1 MINNFKP
8 KISAIFQFD
17 RITGIWMVPMLC
29 VKATLFKKFE
39 MAAFDFCNFDKKSYD
54 SFWYIWQNI
63 FYKLSLPM
71 TEPEPWC
78 WNSFCK
84 AVEGL
89 VRKFSS
95 SCPSTCS
102 ELEFLFR
109 GLPSPQFNTYKMI
122 IKNKWPKC
130 CELYLIKKTS
140 PKEIPLVQSSN
151 FSFVGYCH
159 HSSTHPHDTKNDK
172 K

>member
-1 MINNFKP
+1 MQIFIFHFVFRRQPAEFFFSKKKWLHESRSKLQIWYYKHLKSCVGLLLFVFWNFYKKMMIHLKYKWQNNFH
-8 KISAIFQFD
+8 
-17 RITGIWMVPMLC
+17 
-29 VKATLFKKFE
+29 
-39 MAAFDFCNFDKKSYD
+39 
-54 SFWYIWQNI
+54 
-63 FYKLSLPM
+63 KLSLPM

-122 IKNKWPKC
+122 TKNKCGPKVVN
-130 CELYLIKKTS
+130 YT
-140 PKEIPLVQSSN
+140 
-151 FSFVGYCH
+151 F
-159 HSSTHPHDTKNDK
+159 
-172 K
+172 

>member
-8 KISAIFQFD
+8 KISAIFHFD
-17 RITGIWMVPMLC
+17 RINDIWMVPMFC
-29 VKATLFKKFE
+29 VKASLFKKFE
-39 MAAFDFCNFDKKSYD
+39 MAAFDFCNFDKKNYD
-54 SFWYIWQNI
+54 SFWYKWQNN

-109 GLPSPQFNTYKMI
+109 GLPSPQFNTYKII
-122 IKNKWPKC
+122 IKNKCGQKVVNYTW
-130 CELYLIKKTS
+130 LYYKSERTKLFSSLCINVLRKSQIKA
-140 PKEIPLVQSSN
+140 QS
-151 FSFVGYCH
+151 
-159 HSSTHPHDTKNDK
+159 KR
-172 K
+172 

>member
-1 MINNFKP
+1 MMIYLKY
-8 KISAIFQFD
+8 K
-17 RITGIWMVPMLC
+17 
-29 VKATLFKKFE
+29 
-39 MAAFDFCNFDKKSYD
+39 
-54 SFWYIWQNI
+54 WQNH

-122 IKNKWPKC
+122 IKKKCGKKVVNYTCYKCIREKPNKGTEYVIIKN
-130 CELYLIKKTS
+130 LFRARIYLSRVTITTVQYLLIKCNKCGQKDVNYT
-140 PKEIPLVQSSN
+140 
-151 FSFVGYCH
+151 
-159 HSSTHPHDTKNDK
+159 
-172 K
+172 

>member
-1 MINNFKP
+1 MINNFKS
-8 KISAIFQFD
+8 KISAIFHFD
-17 RITGIWMVPMLC
+17 QTTGIWMIPMLC
-29 VKATLFKKFE
+29 VKATLFQKFE
-39 MAAFDFCNFDKKSYD
+39 MATFDFCNFDKNNYD
-54 SFWYIWQNI
+54 SFWYKWQNN

-122 IKNKWPKC
+122 IKTKWSKC
-130 CELYLIKKTS
+130 QKNISKRDSTCSELKFLFRGL
-140 PKEIPLVQSSN
+140 PR
-151 FSFVGYCH
+151 H
-159 HSSTHPHDTKNDK
+159 HSSTHPHDIKNDK